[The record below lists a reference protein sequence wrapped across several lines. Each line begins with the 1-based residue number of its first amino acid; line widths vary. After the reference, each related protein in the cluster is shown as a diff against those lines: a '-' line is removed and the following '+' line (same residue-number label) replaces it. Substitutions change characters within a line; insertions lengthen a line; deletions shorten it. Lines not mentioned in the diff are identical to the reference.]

1 MTVTL
6 LGRSAEV
13 SLDQPVIA
21 DRTRRDPIAVKKA
34 HQGIG
39 LCVPAGAY
47 HGAFK
52 SQHGCLLCGIH
63 YYDESKT

>member
-1 MTVTL
+1 M
-6 LGRSAEV
+6 
-13 SLDQPVIA
+13 
-21 DRTRRDPIAVKKA
+21 
-34 HQGIG
+34 
-39 LCVPAGAY
+39 PAGAY